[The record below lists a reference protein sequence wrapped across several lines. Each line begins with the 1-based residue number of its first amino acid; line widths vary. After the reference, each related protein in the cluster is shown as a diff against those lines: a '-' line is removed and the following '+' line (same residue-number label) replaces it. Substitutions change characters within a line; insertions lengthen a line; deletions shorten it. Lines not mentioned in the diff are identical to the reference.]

1 MANVILIVA
10 LLGGGVIGFVI
21 AWVVRGKEVKTE
33 KGIREDL
40 KKEMDQL
47 DIRFK
52 GIAGDVLRTHSKDF
66 LEEFDK
72 SRKLNDI
79 GLDNREKGFEKTVD
93 LLSKSVEAVQT
104 KVSEFEKQRAEQ
116 FGALGESIKTI
127 LNTGAKMQEAALSL
141 KTVLSSASAVRGRWG
156 EAVLKNLL
164 EESGLTEGLD
174 FRVQETIAGEEAA
187 LRPDVVINI
196 PGGLQLAI
204 DSKAGLEE
212 FFKAVEEKDADK
224 KREHIV
230 QFSQNLRGHI
240 RALAGKEYQKYLDPR
255 IPYVIM
261 FIPGEAAVRA
271 AFEQDVDL
279 YREAQEKRVMLASPA
294 TIMPLILLIAH
305 AWKQHKSAENA
316 GKLVNEVSVLGDR
329 LKVFLGHVAS
339 IGGSL
344 SQATEKF
351 NKAASSWDARVY
363 PQIDRIKSLGG
374 NIEVD
379 DEIPQVQV
387 EPRLPGKAIAPPAV
401 GEGVDGELD

>member
-212 FFKAVEEKDADK
+212 FFKA
-224 KREHIV
+224 
-230 QFSQNLRGHI
+230 
-240 RALAGKEYQKYLDPR
+240 
-255 IPYVIM
+255 
-261 FIPGEAAVRA
+261 
-271 AFEQDVDL
+271 
-279 YREAQEKRVMLASPA
+279 
-294 TIMPLILLIAH
+294 
-305 AWKQHKSAENA
+305 
-316 GKLVNEVSVLGDR
+316 
-329 LKVFLGHVAS
+329 
-339 IGGSL
+339 
-344 SQATEKF
+344 
-351 NKAASSWDARVY
+351 
-363 PQIDRIKSLGG
+363 
-374 NIEVD
+374 
-379 DEIPQVQV
+379 
-387 EPRLPGKAIAPPAV
+387 
-401 GEGVDGELD
+401 